1 MLEKAQFWQRSAGTP
16 MGARQIR
23 VLNHVL
29 DGMKGKLANAQ
40 WAAMGRCSADTALH
54 NTNDLVARGV
64 LCSLEEGGGIPNIC
78 GPNRATAHISTAYPA
93 IVLAFCICGVYFR
106 PRGQIPW
113 QPGDRQLATPATR
126 HASSGKKRSPHR

>member
-40 WAAMGRCSADTALH
+40 WTAMGRYEPL
-54 NTNDLVARGV
+54 
-64 LCSLEEGGGIPNIC
+64 
-78 GPNRATAHISTAYPA
+78 
-93 IVLAFCICGVYFR
+93 
-106 PRGQIPW
+106 
-113 QPGDRQLATPATR
+113 
-126 HASSGKKRSPHR
+126 